1 MVVTFKSF
9 KVDGPGGVSVAPI
22 LSFVSA
28 KVFTSGVVF
37 PTGLLFHV
45 AASSGW
51 GNLMTATDAGFPQG
65 FIVRLTL
72 FLLYITFLIMT

>member
-28 KVFTSGVVF
+28 KVFSSGVVF

-51 GNLMTATDAGFPQG
+51 G
-65 FIVRLTL
+65 IS
-72 FLLYITFLIMT
+72 